1 MADPT
6 PHTTAA
12 STSAQGLTRREFLV
26 RSGATGAGVMLG
38 IAFGPGLLGSAAPA
52 RAAEGMDTFTPSI
65 WFTMTPDGK
74 TTIHVVKA
82 EMGQHVGTAL
92 AQIIA
97 EELEVKWD
105 DLRLDMPLE
114 SAENFAVYG
123 LAYTVNSGSVTTEFD
138 RLSRA
143 GAAGRIALVE
153 AGAKL
158 LNADE
163 ADCYAEESRVI
174 DRVSGRSIGYGEI
187 LQRTKINRKFA
198 YPDDFKTIP
207 VKPRGQYKLVGKSV
221 PAFDI
226 PPKTTGQAKYGIDVF
241 LPNMVYGALVIPRS
255 RYAAKVLSI
264 DDSEARQIPGFVKAV
279 VVDDSMGK
287 CSGWVVAL
295 AEKFPA
301 AVKAARALKV
311 RYDAGPYGHLS
322 TADLFREY
330 KRLAQ
335 DTGESA
341 AWVLEGDV
349 DHALGQ
355 ADKTLEVE
363 YTTDMVCHATMEP
376 LNATVQEVNGEWH
389 VHVGTQSTSFA
400 RMTLT
405 GYLAKVLNK
414 KPEDL
419 KVYVHQHLLGGGFGG
434 KQDYDEILAAAYCV
448 KEVGRPVKLIQ
459 TRESNFATAFPRTPT
474 YHKLRAGLKDGELA
488 AMDHDIVCG
497 WMGPRFSV
505 GKKYGSDWLQLDAVD
520 GTKRD
525 IDQWSIGGSD
535 HWYYVKNNR
544 VRAWNHDQTTW
555 AVQASALRTVS
566 NSYNMFVV
574 ESFMDEVAHALGRD
588 PLELRLAMLS
598 GKGSSRGIPNA
609 GYPPGTPSDYY
620 MDQLW
625 ISLPWPKE
633 GSWPLYESTTV
644 GGARRLANCLRVAAG
659 KAGYGSKPL
668 PPNTGMG
675 IGVSSAEE
683 RQSPTW
689 VAGIAE
695 VTVDLSSGQYRI
707 NRLTIA
713 MDMGLAVNPRN
724 IESQIQA
731 SALWGASQIMS
742 ERLTLKNGAFEQTN
756 FHEYVPIRLA
766 QVPKIDVEII
776 QSGHHPSGVG
786 EPASTVVAP
795 AVANAIFNAVGVRV
809 RHMPITP
816 AAVLEGLQ
824 KKA

>member
-6 PHTTAA
+6 PPTTAA
-12 STSAQGLTRREFLV
+12 STPAQGLTRREFLV

-198 YPDDFKTIP
+198 YPDDFKTVP
-207 VKPRGQYKLVGKSV
+207 VKPRGQYKVVGKSV

-264 DDSEARQIPGFVKAV
+264 DDSEARKIPGFVRAV
-279 VVDDSMGK
+279 AVDDSMGK

-301 AVKAARALKV
+301 AVKAARALQV

-349 DHALGQ
+349 DQALGQ

-419 KVYVHQHLLGGGFGG
+419 KVYVYQHVLGGGFGG

-459 TRESNFATAFPRTPT
+459 TRESNFATAFPRTPS

-488 AMDHDIVCG
+488 AMNHDIVCG

-644 GGARRLANCLRVAAG
+644 GGALRLANCLRVAAG

-695 VTVDLSSGQYRI
+695 VTVDPSTGQYRI

-713 MDMGLAVNPRN
+713 MDMGIAVNPRN
-724 IESQIQA
+724 IEAQIQA

-776 QSGHHPSGVG
+776 ESGHHPSGVG

-816 AAVLEGLQ
+816 AAVLEGLK